1 VTSQCEAFSDV
12 LPPTEAALFASQPL
26 FDAVICS
33 LGEPRQK
40 AEAVEM

>member
-1 VTSQCEAFSDV
+1 V

>member
-1 VTSQCEAFSDV
+1 V

-26 FDAVICS
+26 FDTVICS